1 MVATNEKVDTWSLI
15 EPQLLMRVFR
25 FLESDIRSL
34 VLASIICKQWRAVF
48 ISFKKQMIQIDLSS
62 LGSLCSDDIFQSLT
76 VSFSSGRT
84 YTFLSF
90 LVFKHNFVKI
100 FLLSSQEDTQD
111 VSRVILRGCTTLSPS
126 VVKAYLQR
134 LQYIEHIDA
143 KGCDQLKEFTRE
155 FPQNSFSRYRY
166 GALDS
171 HQKYKSTKVF
181 GERKSS
187 SISKHSKIFDDGRAR
202 RLNFTSVHLDEV
214 TEPVSY
220 SSHGNSDASQVRSSE
235 NAKRL
240 KSLNKLKKLGP
251 DRPHHKLG
259 SKEQNS
265 YKHKQVNTSRSE
277 VTSLSL
283 MKEESSPVL
292 DGKLEKDMAFV
303 LQNLKEAKVGKHLL
317 FILHCDILFR
327 ENGINKTHKVL

>member
-1 MVATNEKVDTWSLI
+1 M
-15 EPQLLMRVFR
+15 
-25 FLESDIRSL
+25 
-34 VLASIICKQWRAVF
+34 
-48 ISFKKQMIQIDLSS
+48 
-62 LGSLCSDDIFQSLT
+62 
-76 VSFSSGRT
+76 
-84 YTFLSF
+84 
-90 LVFKHNFVKI
+90 
-100 FLLSSQEDTQD
+100 
-111 VSRVILRGCTTLSPS
+111 ILRGCTTLSPS
-126 VVKAYLQR
+126 VVKAYLHR

-143 KGCDQLKEFTRE
+143 KGCDQLKELTRA
-155 FPQNSFSRYRY
+155 FPQNSFSRNRY

-171 HQKYKSTKVF
+171 SHQKYRSTKVF

-187 SISKHSKIFDDGRAR
+187 SISKHSKILDDGRAR

-235 NAKRL
+235 NAKRF

-265 YKHKQVNTSRSE
+265 YEHKQVYTSRSE

-283 MKEESSPVL
+283 MKEDSSPVL

-303 LQNLKEAKVGKHLL
+303 LQNLKDAKVGKHLL
-317 FILHCDILFR
+317 LYPTDILFQ